1 MDYNM
6 MERIGVTPRVEKLK
20 AMLFEQMPQIESDR
34 ARLVT
39 ESYMQTENL
48 PIIKRRSAAFA
59 HIMKNLPITIREG
72 ELIVGSNTKRP
83 RSCQTFPEYS
93 FEWLEKEFDTVA
105 TRSADPFYIS
115 EENKQALREAHKYW
129 KGKTNSDLATS
140 FMAPEALKA
149 IEHNIF
155 TTGNYFY
162 NGVGHLC
169 VDYGKVLAIGYNGI
183 KTEAQ
188 AALEKVQPADADYAQ
203 RRSFLEA
210 VIECCDA
217 AVLYAN
223 RYAHAKRSF

>member
-1 MDYNM
+1 
-6 MERIGVTPRVEKLK
+6 
-20 AMLFEQMPQIESDR
+20 MPQIESDR

-115 EENKQALREAHKYW
+115 EENKQVLREAHKYW

-183 KTEAQ
+183 KAEAQ
-188 AALEKVQPADADYAQ
+188 AALERCSRRTRIMHSVRAFSKRLSSAATQPFYMRTDMRSLPKAWRARQPANAG
-203 RRSFLEA
+203 RNF
-210 VIECCDA
+210 
-217 AVLYAN
+217 
-223 RYAHAKRSF
+223 